1 MNYVI
6 IGNSAA
12 AVGCVEGIRSRDR
25 EGSVTMITD
34 EPYHTYSRP
43 LISYLLCGK
52 TDEERMKYRPDSFYE
67 DNRVTLLAGKRA
79 VKIDAASKT
88 VLLDSGEAVPYDKL
102 MAATG
107 STPVVPPL
115 KRLAPG
121 ANAFTFMT
129 LDSARALEN
138 ALGPDKRVL
147 ILGAGLIGLKC
158 AEGIAD
164 KVGSL
169 TVVDLA
175 NHILPSILDSEGAA
189 LVQKHI
195 EDHGVSFILGD
206 GVESFDGNT
215 AVLKSGKIV
224 PFDVLAICVG
234 VRPNTELISGAGGEV
249 ARGVCVSST
258 CETTLPDI
266 YAAGD
271 CTESFDVSCGK
282 NRILALLPNDYMQ
295 GECAGVNMAGGQKSY
310 GHAIPMNAVGFFG
323 FHVLTAGSYT
333 GEVYSSSAGNSLKK
347 LFYADDRLKGF
358 LLIGDVARAGIYT
371 SIIRNETPLSSID
384 FGLICEKPQ
393 LMAFSRAERKEMLS

>member
-67 DNRVTLLAGKRA
+67 DNRVTLLARKRA

-107 STPVVPPL
+107 SRPFVPPVKGL
-115 KRLAPG
+115 DQVE
-121 ANAFTFMT
+121 NAFTFMT
-129 LDSARALEN
+129 LDSARALEK

-234 VRPNTELISGAGGEV
+234 VRPNTELVSGAGGEV

-282 NRILALLPNDYMQ
+282 NRILALLPNAYMQ

-323 FHVLTAGSYT
+323 CHILTAGSYT
-333 GEVYSSSAGNSLKK
+333 GEVYSSSAGDSLKK

-371 SIIRNETPLSSID
+371 SLIRNETPLSSID